1 VQMACLDLK
10 GRPATPAP
18 WAQEVQTEPKVLRAS
33 RAPWA
38 PAVYPV
44 HLDLLVFLAQ
54 KVNPVLRVSVAV
66 LVGPVGMD
74 LRALPVT
81 KLLQAPLVLTAP
93 LVSAAQ
99 RAEKARLATQA
110 PWVTLESLAVMEPLA
125 LLELLGCRVPLV
137 LQASPAPGVMTA
149 KMVAMV
155 HQVAVAPQVKWA
167 FQVPVVQLAK
177 SVLPARM
184 AGCMGPLGHLVP
196 LGMTDANAFK

>member
-1 VQMACLDLK
+1 MSGPPGPPGIFAFFI
-10 GRPATPAP
+10 P
-18 WAQEVQTEPKVLRAS
+18 
-33 RAPWA
+33 
-38 PAVYPV
+38 
-44 HLDLLVFLAQ
+44 HLDPALSQSLI
-54 KVNPVLRVSVAV
+54 
-66 LVGPVGMD
+66 
-74 LRALPVT
+74 RA
-81 KLLQAPLVLTAP
+81 
-93 LVSAAQ
+93 
-99 RAEKARLATQA
+99 
-110 PWVTLESLAVMEPLA
+110 
-125 LLELLGCRVPLV
+125 